1 MFCPVTEE
9 FSSEIKEEINE
20 NRTQL
25 KKSKSNIFSAPV
37 LLLKINSTTIFKSD
51 NNKWFWVS
59 NQHIRMVSEQSR
71 DTKN

>member
-37 LLLKINSTTIFKSD
+37 LLLKINSTTIFKRD
-51 NNKWFWVS
+51 NKLFLVS